1 MSNSPPT
8 RPARRRPSNRTVLW
22 LIGLGL
28 IGIIAV
34 LVAVGVSRR
43 TVLPGESFASQGAE
57 HIAEINVAHP
67 TYNSTPPTSGWHVGR
82 LANWGSYDF
91 VIPDELVLHNM
102 EDGGVVLWYPYGMPD
117 ENAAHIEQLEAVG
130 RGFERVIIAP
140 REDLEAAYAL
150 TAWQRRQTFE
160 AFDEEGMRAFL
171 EAYEGVDHH

>member
-1 MSNSPPT
+1 MPHSSHT
-8 RPARRRPSNRTVLW
+8 RPTWQRASNRLTLW
-22 LIGLGL
+22 LVGLGL
-28 IGIIAV
+28 VSIVAV
-34 LVAVGVSRR
+34 LAAVSMSRR

-57 HIAEINVAHP
+57 HITEINVAHP
-67 TYNSTPPTSGWHVGR
+67 AYNSTPPTSGWHVGR

-102 EDGGVVLWYPYGMPD
+102 EDGGVILWYPYGAPD

-140 REDLEAAYAL
+140 REDLETTYAL

-160 AFDEEGMRAFL
+160 TFDEEGMRAFL
-171 EAYEGVDHH
+171 EAFEGIDHH